1 MIAFML
7 GVIAVIVNTLNGL
20 DRVPRVLV
28 KTARVL
34 QMSPVETAVR
44 VTLPFATPYMLT
56 GIKFAVAYS
65 LIGII
70 GSEFILSSN
79 GIGFEI
85 SFSYNNYNN
94 SVDVSV
100 DPPRP
105 DHRDRAEHPAVLL
118 GEDHPVAARP
128 GMSVWLRWRGAVI
141 LIASLLIVWQALYWF
156 VGDIALRSPLQTF
169 RFTSE
174 FISSQ
179 RYWPDFY
186 ETFIACTLAVLIA
199 ASVGLATGLVLG
211 FARIAGQVFEPM
223 LVAIY
228 SIPKL
233 TLYPI
238 LLLVFG
244 LGMSAK
250 VAFGAIHGIIPIALF
265 TINAVRNI
273 RPVLIKTGR
282 VLKYSP
288 AQMAWKILD
297 SGGAAGDRHW
307 APNRLLADARR
318 HAARRDVRVTAR
330 PRQPA
335 DASHRAAQ
343 CRPDHG
349 DRAGR
354 DRRCSGRKQSPA
366 GRRSPTS
373 CEGLTARPRYA
384 DPSQIAAHPAT

>member
-1 MIAFML
+1 
-7 GVIAVIVNTLNGL
+7 
-20 DRVPRVLV
+20 
-28 KTARVL
+28 
-34 QMSPVETAVR
+34 
-44 VTLPFATPYMLT
+44 
-56 GIKFAVAYS
+56 
-65 LIGII
+65 
-70 GSEFILSSN
+70 
-79 GIGFEI
+79 
-85 SFSYNNYNN
+85 
-94 SVDVSV
+94 
-100 DPPRP
+100 
-105 DHRDRAEHPAVLL
+105 
-118 GEDHPVAARP
+118 
-128 GMSVWLRWRGAVI
+128 MSVWLRWRGAVI

-169 RFTSE
+169 RFTSG

-288 AQMAWKILD
+288 AQMAWKILIP
-297 SGGAAGDRHW
+297 AALPEIVTGLRIGFSLTLVGTLLGEMFASQRGLGNLLMRAIGLHNVDLIM
-307 APNRLLADARR
+307 AIALVVTVVAAVGSSLLLA
-318 HAARRDVRVTAR
+318 V
-330 PRQPA
+330 
-335 DASHRAAQ
+335 
-343 CRPDHG
+343 
-349 DRAGR
+349 
-354 DRRCSGRKQSPA
+354 DRR
-366 GRRSPTS
+366 
-373 CEGLTARPRYA
+373 LHARV
-384 DPSQIAAHPAT
+384 